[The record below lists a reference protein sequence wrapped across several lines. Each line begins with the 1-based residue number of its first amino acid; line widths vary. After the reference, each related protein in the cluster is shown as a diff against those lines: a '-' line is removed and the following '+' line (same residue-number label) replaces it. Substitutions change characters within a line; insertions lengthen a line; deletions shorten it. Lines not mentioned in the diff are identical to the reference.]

1 MPSPFC
7 RPHDVIEAAVP
18 EDTVFPRLK
27 GETIL
32 GLRDCETRG
41 AEEHVAA
48 FGPAVLRL
56 AVGAIFVA
64 HGAQK
69 LFGLWGGGG
78 PNGTAAFFAQLGLTP
93 AFPLAI
99 FVGLVELVGGLL
111 LFAGAFTAIVSAVLT
126 INLLVAAWT
135 VHVPNGFFLNWTMTP
150 GQGHGYE
157 FSLVLIGALVSL
169 MFTGPGA
176 LSFDGRR
183 ASAAETEALGRAR
196 MRAGAA

>member
-1 MPSPFC
+1 MARETSTATLLLLLALTFQSPAWAQTC
-7 RPHDVIEAAVP
+7 NEECPKPAVA

-32 GLRDCETRG
+32 GLRDCELAARRSD
-41 AEEHVAA
+41 VAA

-56 AVGAIFVA
+56 AVGAIFIA

-99 FVGLVELVGGLL
+99 FVGLVELFGGLL
-111 LFAGAFTAIVSAVLT
+111 LLFAFLDEVLDGKLAGRHNKKGDNVSYRIWQVARVRGSKERQIVEKPPIFLPFLAMGIS
-126 INLLVAAWT
+126 LLCV
-135 VHVPNGFFLNWTMTP
+135 
-150 GQGHGYE
+150 Q
-157 FSLVLIGALVSL
+157 FSPLHA
-169 MFTGPGA
+169 
-176 LSFDGRR
+176 
-183 ASAAETEALGRAR
+183 
-196 MRAGAA
+196 